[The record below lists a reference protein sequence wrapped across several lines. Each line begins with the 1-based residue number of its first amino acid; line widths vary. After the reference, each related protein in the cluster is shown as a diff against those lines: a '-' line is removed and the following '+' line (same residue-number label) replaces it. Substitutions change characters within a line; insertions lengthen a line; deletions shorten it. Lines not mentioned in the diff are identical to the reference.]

1 MKIDEIRPR
10 DITKLQESAYAI
22 DLNRYTDRLPEFTE
36 RACPGC
42 GSGNSKFFCKHHN
55 FIFEKCKA
63 CFTVFM
69 NPGPTEEIVK
79 ELYESSAN
87 YEFWSK
93 EMYPATRESRRAT
106 LHRSRAEYVV
116 SKIFQVSDR
125 KALRILE
132 VGAGTGDSISVLK
145 EIYLG
150 ESACYVIEPNPS
162 MWDAISD
169 NNLKIVESLSELEL
183 QSFDLILGFEVLE
196 HVLNPLDFLK
206 NYSKYLASNGSMIF
220 STPNAHSMEV
230 QLLKEKSTTVDI
242 EHISILSPAGIHS
255 LARFS
260 NLEVVEIETPGEFD
274 LELIESSIALD
285 PKMFRAMRRT
295 KSEIQEFVSDFGFSS
310 HMKIVLK
317 NQE

>member
-1 MKIDEIRPR
+1 
-10 DITKLQESAYAI
+10 
-22 DLNRYTDRLPEFTE
+22 
-36 RACPGC
+36 
-42 GSGNSKFFCKHHN
+42 
-55 FIFEKCKA
+55 
-63 CFTVFM
+63 M

-106 LHRSRAEYVV
+106 LHRSRAEFVA
-116 SKIFQVSDR
+116 SKIGQALES
-125 KALRILE
+125 KAIRILE

-162 MWDAISD
+162 MWAAISE
-169 NNLKIVESLSELEL
+169 NNLKIVESLSELEP

-196 HVLNPLDFLK
+196 HVLNPVDFLK
-206 NYSKYLASNGSMIF
+206 TYSNFLASNGLMIF
-220 STPNAHSMEV
+220 STPNSHSMEV

-242 EHISILSPAGIHS
+242 EHISILSPPGIHS
-255 LARFS
+255 LAKS
-260 NLEVVEIETPGEFD
+260 CSLEVVEIETPGEFD
-274 LELIESSIALD
+274 LELIESSTPLD
-285 PKMFRAMRRT
+285 PKLFRAMRRT
-295 KSEIQEFVSDFGFSS
+295 KSEIQELVSDFGFSS

-317 NQE
+317 NQKQN